1 MSSQFVDTTL
11 EFTGGSTYTNNGQ
24 IALNGT
30 LLLAGSGA
38 VTLAGTGTLTSTGG
52 TIAAYDPSMTLV
64 NGASHAIAGFGTV
77 GGGGAGFTFDNLG
90 TVAASGGPGLT
101 FTGGAFQNN
110 GTLAINAGSQVFVTG
125 SFDNFASQTLTG
137 GTYDLSCTF
146 GFADA
151 DMVTNA
157 ADIILDGA
165 GHIVDQMYVDGL
177 RNFAANSGSFTLENG
192 ASLPTLGQF
201 TNSGSMSIGAGST
214 MQATGYTQ
222 TAGTT
227 IVNGT
232 LDTPVTLDG
241 GTLSG
246 TGHVTGA
253 VVNAAGT
260 INPGNSPGTLYF
272 DSSFEQDAAGVL
284 NMEIGSGGFDRLIVG
299 GAADLGGTLNI
310 LLASGYYPVY
320 GQTFDIMEYASY
332 SGTFATVNL
341 PSPWSVLIY
350 GDHELSFEYIAPEP
364 ASWLMLAG
372 GLGLIWRRR
381 VCRGRV

>member
-1 MSSQFVDTTL
+1 MKETDILIGSQVI
-11 EFTGGSTYTNNGQ
+11 GS
-24 IALNGT
+24 
-30 LLLAGSGA
+30 
-38 VTLAGTGTLTSTGG
+38 
-52 TIAAYDPSMTLV
+52 
-64 NGASHAIAGFGTV
+64 
-77 GGGGAGFTFDNLG
+77 
-90 TVAASGGPGLT
+90 
-101 FTGGAFQNN
+101 
-110 GTLAINAGSQVFVTG
+110 GSQVFVTG